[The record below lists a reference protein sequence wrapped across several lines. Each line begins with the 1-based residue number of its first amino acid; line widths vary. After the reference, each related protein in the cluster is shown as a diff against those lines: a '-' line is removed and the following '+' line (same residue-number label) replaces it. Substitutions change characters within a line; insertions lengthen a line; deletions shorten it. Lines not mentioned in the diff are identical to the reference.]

1 MDKNTLK
8 NYFETLGLPLDDSQ
22 LSRFLLYND
31 LLLEWNSFMNL
42 TSITEPGEVMVKH
55 FADSCAL
62 LMIPELNFN
71 THAKVIDVGTGAGF
85 PGIPLKIACP
95 SLDITL
101 LDSLNKRVNFLNE
114 VIARL
119 GLTGIRAIHARA
131 EDGAR
136 DKTLRESFDYA
147 ASRAVANMSTL
158 SEYCLPF
165 VAQGGSFLAWK
176 SGEFLET
183 GEGSE
188 ASSCSNALKLLGGS
202 TPEVFRYE
210 LKGSDLTRCIA
221 SVRKA
226 SATPSRYPRKAGTAA
241 KQPL

>member
-1 MDKNTLK
+1 
-8 NYFETLGLPLDDSQ
+8 
-22 LSRFLLYND
+22 
-31 LLLEWNSFMNL
+31 MNL
-42 TSITEPGEVMVKH
+42 TAIIEPDEVMVKH
-55 FADSCAL
+55 FADSCAPL
-62 LMIPELNFN
+62 LIPELKFN
-71 THAKVIDVGTGAGF
+71 PNASVIDVGTGAGF

-119 GLTGIRAIHARA
+119 GLTGIRAIHSRA

-147 ASRAVANMSTL
+147 VSRAVANMSTL
-158 SEYCLPF
+158 SEYCLPY
-165 VAQGGSFLAWK
+165 VKQGGNFLAWK
-176 SGEFLET
+176 SEEFLET

-188 ASSCSNALKLLGGS
+188 AASSRNALKLLGGS
-202 TPEVFRYE
+202 APEVFRYE

-226 SATPSRYPRKAGTAA
+226 SATPSKYPRKAGTAS